1 MYNVLNMNEN
11 KKMEWS
17 VRERERERN
26 SCDISISSKH
36 FNPLLNFSK
45 KLWKKMNLVATY
57 AT

>member
-1 MYNVLNMNEN
+1 MNEN

-17 VRERERERN
+17 VRERERERS